1 VEWALELA
9 WPARAE
15 SKAAKN
21 VATAPRTSEVVS
33 FGGGGSSTVSF
44 FGSANVANGIG
55 TIRRAEQFWQ
65 ITTLPI
71 SSAEQVRT
79 CEQSGQINSTCNTS
93 QLRMKWN
100 PSSRI
105 LGLLQVFEISIVL
118 NEIQE
123 NDGHTGG
130 TKTELQFTRSGMK
143 TRLEALEF
151 LMERAEQL
159 FPDEQKSKIITPK
172 VD

>member
-1 VEWALELA
+1 
-9 WPARAE
+9 
-15 SKAAKN
+15 
-21 VATAPRTSEVVS
+21 
-33 FGGGGSSTVSF
+33 
-44 FGSANVANGIG
+44 
-55 TIRRAEQFWQ
+55 
-65 ITTLPI
+65 
-71 SSAEQVRT
+71 
-79 CEQSGQINSTCNTS
+79 
-93 QLRMKWN
+93 MKWN